1 MKVCKEKRIKSFK
14 LIKNA
19 SNIRS
24 ILLAQA
30 RAQTTFEQ
38 NEIVF
43 VDSASASIHVVASF
57 ITTLKQ
63 SVYPIH
69 FTEFKDKVE

>member
-30 RAQTTFEQ
+30 RAQTPFEQ

-43 VDSASASIHVVASF
+43 VDSVVDDLHLF
-57 ITTLKQ
+57 M
-63 SVYPIH
+63 
-69 FTEFKDKVE
+69 